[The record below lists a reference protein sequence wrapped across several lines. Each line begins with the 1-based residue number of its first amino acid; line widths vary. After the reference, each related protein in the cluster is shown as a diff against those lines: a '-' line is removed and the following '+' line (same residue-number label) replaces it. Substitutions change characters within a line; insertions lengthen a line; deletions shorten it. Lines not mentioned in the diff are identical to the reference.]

1 LSFSNWAG
9 CGDMGWDEII
19 VENLGRQQQEEV

>member
-19 VENLGRQQQEEV
+19 VENLGRQEEEEG